1 MKKSLLILAL
11 AASLSACASFQ
22 QGVSAVGVAAVD
34 SAKTAN
40 DQAIYVWSTAA
51 CATPI
56 SAALRNPQVIPAL
69 RALCVPASETAPS
82 SLLDS
87 LQAHSKAAAP

>member
-1 MKKSLLILAL
+1 MKKAIVLLAALAL
-11 AASLSACASFQ
+11 SGCASFQ
-22 QGVSAVGVAAVD
+22 QGVSAFGVAAVD

-40 DQAIYVWSTAA
+40 DQAIFVWSTAA

-69 RALCVPASETAPS
+69 RVLCMPTTEVVAS
-82 SLLDS
+82 SLLDPV
-87 LQAHSKAAAP
+87 Q

>member
-1 MKKSLLILAL
+1 MKKSLLLLAL
-11 AASLSACASFQ
+11 AVSLSACASFQ
-22 QGVSAVGVAAVD
+22 QGVSAFGVAAVD

-40 DQAIYVWSTAA
+40 DQAIFVWSTAA

-69 RALCVPASETAPS
+69 RVLCMPAAAVEAS
-82 SLLDS
+82 SLLDPI
-87 LQAHSKAAAP
+87 QRPGRE